1 MRSVNRF
8 TDWLPKAT
16 NALDKGALHDPVT
29 PGCLAWDIAGKC
41 ENPVYRETVGRSGP
55 KKVWIYRTRTAHD
68 RFTLELQTR
77 CRKCAP
83 CLRHRA
89 AIWRNRA
96 TAEVANSVRTWFVT
110 LTLNPASHSLMANR
124 AFQRL
129 RAQASDFDCLPEA
142 SRFAERH
149 YECSKEITLFL
160 KRVRATAAVDHRQSA
175 RLADACAASKGSRC
189 KCHPINQF
197 RVPLRY
203 LLVAEAHKSG
213 LPHYHMLI
221 SEFEESRPVR
231 ARHLKTNWRLG
242 FSDVKLVAQDD
253 GTRPAAYVAK
263 YLAKSAIARVRASVG
278 YGQHIADNET
288 ILNRSSMF

>member
-1 MRSVNRF
+1 
-8 TDWLPKAT
+8 
-16 NALDKGALHDPVT
+16 
-29 PGCLAWDIAGKC
+29 
-41 ENPVYRETVGRSGP
+41 
-55 KKVWIYRTRTAHD
+55 
-68 RFTLELQTR
+68 
-77 CRKCAP
+77 
-83 CLRHRA
+83 
-89 AIWRNRA
+89 
-96 TAEVANSVRTWFVT
+96 
-110 LTLNPASHSLMANR
+110 MANR